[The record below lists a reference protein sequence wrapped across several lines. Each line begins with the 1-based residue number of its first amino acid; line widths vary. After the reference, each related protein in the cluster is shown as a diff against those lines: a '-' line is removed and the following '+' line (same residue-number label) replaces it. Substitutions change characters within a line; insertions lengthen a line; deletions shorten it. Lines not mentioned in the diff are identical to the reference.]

1 MPSEVTIGV
10 WHWVGFISGVLL
22 MLALDLGLLHRR
34 SREIHVREAA
44 AWTFLWVSLS
54 MGFAVVLNGWM
65 GSQAAGEFVTGYVVE
80 LALSMDNVFV
90 IALIFSYFGVPK
102 HLQHRVLFWGI
113 LGAMLMRGG
122 MIWIGVEL
130 VTRFHWVLY
139 VLGAF
144 LVFTGIKM
152 LTGSDEEV
160 EPEKNPCIRLA
171 RKCFPVHDQFD
182 GQRFLTRVGGAL
194 ALTPL
199 ALVLLMVETTD
210 LVFAVDSIPAI
221 FGVTQ
226 NPFVIFT
233 SNIFAILGLRSL
245 YFLLAGAMD
254 YFSYLKYGLSLVLV
268 FIGFKMLIS
277 FRYHLNTTLS
287 LGIVAGILVF
297 SVLASLVFKSPS
309 AGQGGKP

>member
-113 LGAMLMRGG
+113 LG
-122 MIWIGVEL
+122 
-130 VTRFHWVLY
+130 
-139 VLGAF
+139 
-144 LVFTGIKM
+144 
-152 LTGSDEEV
+152 
-160 EPEKNPCIRLA
+160 
-171 RKCFPVHDQFD
+171 
-182 GQRFLTRVGGAL
+182 
-194 ALTPL
+194 
-199 ALVLLMVETTD
+199 
-210 LVFAVDSIPAI
+210 
-221 FGVTQ
+221 
-226 NPFVIFT
+226 
-233 SNIFAILGLRSL
+233 
-245 YFLLAGAMD
+245 
-254 YFSYLKYGLSLVLV
+254 
-268 FIGFKMLIS
+268 
-277 FRYHLNTTLS
+277 
-287 LGIVAGILVF
+287 
-297 SVLASLVFKSPS
+297 
-309 AGQGGKP
+309 

>member
-152 LTGSDEEV
+152 LTGSDEKV

-287 LGIVAGILVF
+287 LGIVAGILLF

-309 AGQGGKP
+309 AGQGGKH

>member
-287 LGIVAGILVF
+287 LGIVAGILLF
-297 SVLASLVFKSPS
+297 SVLASLVFKSPN
-309 AGQGGKP
+309 AGQGGKH

>member
-1 MPSEVTIGV
+1 M
-10 WHWVGFISGVLL
+10 
-22 MLALDLGLLHRR
+22 
-34 SREIHVREAA
+34 REAA

-152 LTGSDEEV
+152 LTGSDEKV

-287 LGIVAGILVF
+287 LGIVAGILLF

-309 AGQGGKP
+309 AGQGGKH

>member
-160 EPEKNPCIRLA
+160 KPEKNPCIRLA

-287 LGIVAGILVF
+287 LGIVAGILLF

-309 AGQGGKP
+309 AGQGGKH